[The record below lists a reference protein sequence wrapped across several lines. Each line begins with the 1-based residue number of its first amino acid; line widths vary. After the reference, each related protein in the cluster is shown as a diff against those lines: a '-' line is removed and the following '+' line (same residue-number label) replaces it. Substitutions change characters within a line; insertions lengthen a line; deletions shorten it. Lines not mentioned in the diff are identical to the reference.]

1 MERLLVAFCDVV
13 SGQFLYCSFLLII
26 ICGNAA
32 WCIVTGIVWK
42 PASAAGKG
50 KTNPVGY
57 LVWILHG

>member
-1 MERLLVAFCDVV
+1 M
-13 SGQFLYCSFLLII
+13 I

-42 PASAAGKG
+42 PASGAGKG
-50 KTNPVGY
+50 KINPVGY